1 MLSTFLII
9 IFLIIGMGIIYNN
22 YFNNK
27 IEKESISKNE
37 NKNENILNKKKSL
50 NVDRIQYKPFSINE
64 NNDTLLNT
72 TELSV
77 KTPYTREKNTTGFFN
92 II

>member
-1 MLSTFLII
+1 
-9 IFLIIGMGIIYNN
+9 MGIIYNN

-77 KTPYTREKNTTGFFN
+77 KTPYTREKNTTGLFN

>member
-50 NVDRIQYKPFSINE
+50 NVDRIQYKPFRLI
-64 NNDTLLNT
+64 TI
-72 TELSV
+72 
-77 KTPYTREKNTTGFFN
+77 Y
-92 II
+92 